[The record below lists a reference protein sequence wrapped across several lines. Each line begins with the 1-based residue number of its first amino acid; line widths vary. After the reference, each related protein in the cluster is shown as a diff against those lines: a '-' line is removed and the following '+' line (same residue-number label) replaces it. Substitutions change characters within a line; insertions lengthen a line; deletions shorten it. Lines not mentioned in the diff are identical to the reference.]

1 MRHTSICFTLGV
13 ALTLLPACGTTQ
25 SVQDT
30 TIAVATTTSLT
41 TASTTVMTT
50 TSTTSIVALPTTVTP
65 VTTKAPA
72 TTIPKKKTTTTV
84 AQLPL
89 SGSPLEMTQQVL
101 SPLGQVADNNDF
113 KTWST
118 KLSQIQASVASYGM
132 TIVWD
137 PAKKGMDVYQIS
149 VGGSSAC
156 YLRTWADPT
165 GNPAGGYK
173 FVSTSCSY

>member
-1 MRHTSICFTLGV
+1 MRRTSICFTLGV
-13 ALTLLPACGTTQ
+13 ALTLLSACGTTQ
-25 SVQDT
+25 SAQNTTVATSPSTTT
-30 TIAVATTTSLT
+30 TITTDL
-41 TASTTVMTT
+41 TT

-72 TTIPKKKTTTTV
+72 TTIPKKKTTTVVT
-84 AQLPL
+84 QLPL
-89 SGSPLEMTQQVL
+89 SGSPQEMTQQVL
-101 SPLGQVADNNDF
+101 SPLAKVADINDF
-113 KTWST
+113 KTWVT

-149 VGGSSAC
+149 VGGASAC

-165 GNPAGGYK
+165 GNPAGGFK